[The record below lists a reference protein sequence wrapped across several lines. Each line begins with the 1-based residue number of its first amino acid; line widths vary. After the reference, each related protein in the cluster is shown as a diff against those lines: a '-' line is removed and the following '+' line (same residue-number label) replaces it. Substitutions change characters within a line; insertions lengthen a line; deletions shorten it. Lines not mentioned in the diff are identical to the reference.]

1 MCRDSK
7 FQSHALE
14 TMLSIQKDKR
24 YQVFD
29 RVVGFHV
36 GTYLSELELSKQL
49 LFEGYLSLLLV
60 TFWKDFQYFM
70 VHLRNLSRSK
80 LKTLSNV
87 V

>member
-49 LFEGYLSLLLV
+49 RRISEFTFSDILEGFSIFYGPFAKSLTV
-60 TFWKDFQYFM
+60 KTKDPF
-70 VHLRNLSRSK
+70 
-80 LKTLSNV
+80 
-87 V
+87 

>member
-49 LFEGYLSLLLV
+49 LLLV
-60 TFWKDFQYFM
+60 RKKSEFTFCDILERFSIFYGPFVKSLTVKTKDPF
-70 VHLRNLSRSK
+70 
-80 LKTLSNV
+80 
-87 V
+87 

>member
-49 LFEGYLSLLLV
+49 LFEGYLS
-60 TFWKDFQYFM
+60 
-70 VHLRNLSRSK
+70 
-80 LKTLSNV
+80 
-87 V
+87 